1 MGGLRFNVALVRAQ
15 KLQFMARLDLLL
27 GGGRQE
33 VCGKDAT
40 ADLIFWQLLFKW
52 GHTTVF
58 AKYSNYHPNLIVIVV
73 VGV

>member
-40 ADLIFWQLLFKW
+40 ADLIFL
-52 GHTTVF
+52 
-58 AKYSNYHPNLIVIVV
+58 AIAI
-73 VGV
+73 